1 MDNTQSIDLSSVIS
15 ALSQNPAALSAI
27 GSIMENINK
36 KPPPPPEPKGL
47 DIGAL
52 LSLLGAKNEQKEPPP
67 EKHEQNPFGSKE
79 DIKNRIALLN
89 AVKPFLSEKR
99 QEKLE
104 LIIKLLKLSELGE
117 LTKLLGKL
125 G

>member
-1 MDNTQSIDLSSVIS
+1 MDNAQPVDLSAVIS

-36 KPPPPPEPKGL
+36 KPPPPPEPKPL
-47 DIGAL
+47 DVGAL
-52 LSLLGAKNEQKEPPP
+52 LGLLGAKNQQRETEERREPSPL
-67 EKHEQNPFGSKE
+67 GSKE

-99 QEKLE
+99 REKLE
-104 LIIKLLKLSELGE
+104 LVIKLLQLSELGE
-117 LTKLLGKL
+117 LAKLLGKL